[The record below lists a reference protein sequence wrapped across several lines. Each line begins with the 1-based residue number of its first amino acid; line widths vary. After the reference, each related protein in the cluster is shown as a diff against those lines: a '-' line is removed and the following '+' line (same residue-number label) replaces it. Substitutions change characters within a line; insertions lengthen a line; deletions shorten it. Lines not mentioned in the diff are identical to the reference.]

1 MRFLVIQHIA
11 CEPPGAYEDEMLAR
25 GIAFERVQID
35 AGERLPNWRAF
46 DAIVAMGGP
55 MGACDDDELPW
66 LAHEKRSIGEAV
78 SAGVP
83 FWGVC
88 LGAQLLA
95 ASLGARIYRQAQPE
109 IGIYGDVELTS
120 AARDDPVLAAA
131 PDRLT
136 TLQWH
141 GDTFELPDGATLLA
155 SSPGCAN
162 QAFVRNRAYGLQFHL
177 EVSPQLAAAWL
188 RDPAYA
194 SELAPVR
201 GEDGPSSLALEL
213 AELDAVTPLARLLFG
228 RWVENVVAPSLARPA
243 RDDAT

>member
-11 CEPPGAYEDEMLAR
+11 CEPPGAYEDDMLAR
-25 GIAFERVQID
+25 CIAFEQVQID
-35 AGERLPNWRAF
+35 AGEQLPSWRSF
-46 DAIVAMGGP
+46 DAVVAMGGP
-55 MGACDDDELPW
+55 MGACDDDALPW
-66 LAHEKRSIGEAV
+66 LAYEKRWIAEAV
-78 SAGVP
+78 SAGMP

-95 ASLGARIYRQAQPE
+95 ASLGARVHRQQQPE
-109 IGIYGDVELTS
+109 IGIYRDVELAP
-120 AARDDPVLAAA
+120 AARHDPVFAAA

-141 GDTFELPDGATLLA
+141 GDAFELPDGAALLA

-162 QAFVRNRAYGLQFHL
+162 QAFAWRRAYGLQFHL

-194 SELAPVR
+194 SELALAR
-201 GEDGPSSLALEL
+201 GANGPSEL
-213 AELDAVTPLARLLFG
+213 AAELADLDAVTPLARLLFG
-228 RWVENVVAPSLARPA
+228 RWVENVVAPSLALAA
-243 RDDAT
+243 RSAGT